1 LAIFWHYKV
10 APFMVSSWEVEVVL
24 VGWLVHQAGA
34 RFFFIRLGLILPYVG
49 GNGGIVR
56 SEEQQRFA
64 IGLGEGLAIGW
75 WGVAEA
81 WYKFA
86 LL

>member
-1 LAIFWHYKV
+1 
-10 APFMVSSWEVEVVL
+10 MVSSWEVEVVL

-56 SEEQQRFA
+56 SV
-64 IGLGEGLAIGW
+64 GG
-75 WGVAEA
+75 GVRDRVGGGVGDRVVGGG
-81 WYKFA
+81 
-86 LL
+86 

>member
-1 LAIFWHYKV
+1 
-10 APFMVSSWEVEVVL
+10 MGCTWEVEVVL
-24 VGWLVHQAGA
+24 GGWLEHQAGA

-56 SEEQQRFA
+56 SVGGGVGDQ
-64 IGLGEGLAIGW
+64 L
-75 WGVAEA
+75 GVAEA